1 MELVQPLHAPGFS
14 LRQLNGR
21 DWLYALVVL
30 AAAGV
35 AYSRYGHAM
44 DGYEQGI
51 LAGSALGLIA
61 LGWFWK
67 SWQWYFPLSG
77 ALALGG
83 LALYGDDLARG
94 QTSFGL
100 KFLLSSQSAIMW
112 MCFLYFL
119 ATAVYWLGLLRRS
132 DFLNRVGSGLTWA
145 ATVLGLTGLF
155 VRWGESYLIGAD
167 VGHIPVSNL
176 YEVFVLFCLITA
188 LMYLYYEA
196 RYQARQMGAF
206 VLVVISAAVG
216 FILWY
221 TFDRQAHEIQPLIPA
236 LQSWWM
242 KIHVPANFV
251 GYGAFALSAM
261 LGVAELLAMRG
272 ILTSKLPKP
281 EVIAKKP
288 VEQPK
293 PKPVPTKPVEVQK
306 PVEAKPQ
313 AGQIK
318 TMDDLI
324 ASKMA
329 QPTTA
334 PAAAAPA
341 QGSWILQLGA
351 FKNADSV
358 NALVSKLR
366 AAGYS
371 AQTSPRTPVQGQ
383 INRVFIG
390 PDVSKAKLQGMQSR
404 ISQMTGLSGSVVAYN
419 P

>member
-1 MELVQPLHAPGFS
+1 MASKFQNRLVGTVILV
-14 LRQLNGR
+14 
-21 DWLYALVVL
+21 ALVVIFL
-30 AAAGV
+30 PDL
-35 AYSRYGHAM
+35 M
-44 DGYEQGI
+44 DGNKLEQKDEAFAKI
-51 LAGSALGLIA
+51 
-61 LGWFWK
+61 
-67 SWQWYFPLSG
+67 PLRPELEP
-77 ALALGG
+77 A
-83 LALYGDDLARG
+83 
-94 QTSFGL
+94 
-100 KFLLSSQSAIMW
+100 K
-112 MCFLYFL
+112 
-119 ATAVYWLGLLRRS
+119 
-132 DFLNRVGSGLTWA
+132 
-145 ATVLGLTGLF
+145 
-155 VRWGESYLIGAD
+155 
-167 VGHIPVSNL
+167 
-176 YEVFVLFCLITA
+176 
-188 LMYLYYEA
+188 
-196 RYQARQMGAF
+196 
-206 VLVVISAAVG
+206 
-216 FILWY
+216 
-221 TFDRQAHEIQPLIPA
+221 PA
-236 LQSWWM
+236 LQVSAASTL
-242 KIHVPANFV
+242 PAEHLASQQQASAATQWQVEEIGDTVTLANQA
-251 GYGAFALSAM
+251 GASQAPITQQQPVQA
-261 LGVAELLAMRG
+261 VAQPKPQPKPE
-272 ILTSKLPKP
+272 PKP

>member
-1 MELVQPLHAPGFS
+1 MGTVILV
-14 LRQLNGR
+14 
-21 DWLYALVVL
+21 ALVVIFL
-30 AAAGV
+30 PDL
-35 AYSRYGHAM
+35 M
-44 DGYEQGI
+44 DGNKLEQKDEAFAKI
-51 LAGSALGLIA
+51 
-61 LGWFWK
+61 
-67 SWQWYFPLSG
+67 PLRPELEP
-77 ALALGG
+77 A
-83 LALYGDDLARG
+83 
-94 QTSFGL
+94 
-100 KFLLSSQSAIMW
+100 K
-112 MCFLYFL
+112 
-119 ATAVYWLGLLRRS
+119 
-132 DFLNRVGSGLTWA
+132 
-145 ATVLGLTGLF
+145 
-155 VRWGESYLIGAD
+155 
-167 VGHIPVSNL
+167 
-176 YEVFVLFCLITA
+176 
-188 LMYLYYEA
+188 
-196 RYQARQMGAF
+196 
-206 VLVVISAAVG
+206 
-216 FILWY
+216 
-221 TFDRQAHEIQPLIPA
+221 PA
-236 LQSWWM
+236 LQVSAASTL
-242 KIHVPANFV
+242 PAEHLASQQQASAATQWQVEEIGDTVTLANQA
-251 GYGAFALSAM
+251 GASQAPITQQQPVQV
-261 LGVAELLAMRG
+261 VAQ
-272 ILTSKLPKP
+272 SKPQPKPEPKP

-334 PAAAAPA
+334 PAAAPA

>member
-1 MELVQPLHAPGFS
+1 MGTVILV
-14 LRQLNGR
+14 
-21 DWLYALVVL
+21 ALVVIFL
-30 AAAGV
+30 PDL
-35 AYSRYGHAM
+35 M
-44 DGYEQGI
+44 DGNKLEQKDEAFAKI
-51 LAGSALGLIA
+51 
-61 LGWFWK
+61 
-67 SWQWYFPLSG
+67 PLRPELEP
-77 ALALGG
+77 A
-83 LALYGDDLARG
+83 
-94 QTSFGL
+94 
-100 KFLLSSQSAIMW
+100 K
-112 MCFLYFL
+112 
-119 ATAVYWLGLLRRS
+119 
-132 DFLNRVGSGLTWA
+132 
-145 ATVLGLTGLF
+145 
-155 VRWGESYLIGAD
+155 
-167 VGHIPVSNL
+167 
-176 YEVFVLFCLITA
+176 
-188 LMYLYYEA
+188 
-196 RYQARQMGAF
+196 
-206 VLVVISAAVG
+206 
-216 FILWY
+216 
-221 TFDRQAHEIQPLIPA
+221 PA
-236 LQSWWM
+236 LQVSAASTLPAEHLASQQQASAATQWQVE
-242 KIHVPANFV
+242 KIGDTVTLANQ
-251 GYGAFALSAM
+251 GGANSA
-261 LGVAELLAMRG
+261 GASQAPITQQQPVQAVAQPKPKPE
-272 ILTSKLPKP
+272 PKP

-334 PAAAAPA
+334 PAAAPA

>member
-1 MELVQPLHAPGFS
+1 MTLANQGGANPAGASQAPITQQQPVQAVVQPKP
-14 LRQLNGR
+14 
-21 DWLYALVVL
+21 
-30 AAAGV
+30 
-35 AYSRYGHAM
+35 
-44 DGYEQGI
+44 
-51 LAGSALGLIA
+51 
-61 LGWFWK
+61 
-67 SWQWYFPLSG
+67 
-77 ALALGG
+77 
-83 LALYGDDLARG
+83 
-94 QTSFGL
+94 
-100 KFLLSSQSAIMW
+100 
-112 MCFLYFL
+112 
-119 ATAVYWLGLLRRS
+119 
-132 DFLNRVGSGLTWA
+132 
-145 ATVLGLTGLF
+145 
-155 VRWGESYLIGAD
+155 
-167 VGHIPVSNL
+167 
-176 YEVFVLFCLITA
+176 
-188 LMYLYYEA
+188 
-196 RYQARQMGAF
+196 
-206 VLVVISAAVG
+206 
-216 FILWY
+216 
-221 TFDRQAHEIQPLIPA
+221 QPKP
-236 LQSWWM
+236 
-242 KIHVPANFV
+242 
-251 GYGAFALSAM
+251 
-261 LGVAELLAMRG
+261 E
-272 ILTSKLPKP
+272 PKP

-334 PAAAAPA
+334 PAAAPA

>member
-1 MELVQPLHAPGFS
+1 MGTVILV
-14 LRQLNGR
+14 
-21 DWLYALVVL
+21 ALVVIFL
-30 AAAGV
+30 PDL
-35 AYSRYGHAM
+35 M
-44 DGYEQGI
+44 DGNKLEQKDEAFAKI
-51 LAGSALGLIA
+51 
-61 LGWFWK
+61 
-67 SWQWYFPLSG
+67 PLRPELEP
-77 ALALGG
+77 A
-83 LALYGDDLARG
+83 
-94 QTSFGL
+94 
-100 KFLLSSQSAIMW
+100 K
-112 MCFLYFL
+112 
-119 ATAVYWLGLLRRS
+119 
-132 DFLNRVGSGLTWA
+132 
-145 ATVLGLTGLF
+145 
-155 VRWGESYLIGAD
+155 
-167 VGHIPVSNL
+167 
-176 YEVFVLFCLITA
+176 
-188 LMYLYYEA
+188 
-196 RYQARQMGAF
+196 
-206 VLVVISAAVG
+206 
-216 FILWY
+216 
-221 TFDRQAHEIQPLIPA
+221 PA
-236 LQSWWM
+236 LQVSAASTL
-242 KIHVPANFV
+242 PAEHLASQQQASAATQWQVEEIGDTVTLANQA
-251 GYGAFALSAM
+251 GASQAPITQQQPVQA
-261 LGVAELLAMRG
+261 VAQPKPQPKPE
-272 ILTSKLPKP
+272 PKP

-293 PKPVPTKPVEVQK
+293 PKPVPTKPVEMQK

-334 PAAAAPA
+334 PAAAPA